1 MSDTTWFFI
10 HPLFCCGGRG
20 TELSPSV
27 LGIGC
32 GLSVRLSRHSWARL
46 LKHLSE
52 PIRPMANAVP
62 QTRKTIRRIFG
73 LFEAGDLTVDR
84 RVVSK
89 KLSKRIEALSN
100 RIGFVRLPTLHQH
113 RMR

>member
-73 LFEAGDLTVDR
+73 LFEAGGLKGSR
-84 RVVSK
+84 CRLRK
-89 KLSKRIEALSN
+89 KLFKRIKSFINWSEVL
-100 RIGFVRLPTLHQH
+100 RITTTTQHQ
-113 RMR
+113 